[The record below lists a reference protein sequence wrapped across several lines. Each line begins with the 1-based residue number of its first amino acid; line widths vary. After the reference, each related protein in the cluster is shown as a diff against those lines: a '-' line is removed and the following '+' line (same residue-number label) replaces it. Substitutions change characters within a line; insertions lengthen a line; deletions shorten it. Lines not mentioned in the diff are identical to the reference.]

1 MEKCLLTHW
10 CNYLSW
16 INICSQAW
24 VPSPLQH
31 VPVPRSSAEY
41 VYLCLFPK
49 AVYLGTSCSN
59 FSLWHPPPIQ
69 HLRIYVNILAAV
81 IENTNVVTPP
91 NKFFQFNHGTVAPLF
106 SDTNY
111 RMNRNEIL
119 VWCVDEYYS
128 LSDLIILAYFLFS
141 SQSYLQLYYLQ
152 PI

>member
-16 INICSQAW
+16 INICSQAR

-31 VPVPRSSAEY
+31 VPVPCGSAGY
-41 VYLCLFPK
+41 VYLCLFPN
-49 AVYLGTSCSN
+49 AVYLGTRCSN

-91 NKFFQFNHGTVAPLF
+91 NQFFQFNH
-106 SDTNY
+106 DTAAQ
-111 RMNRNEIL
+111 
-119 VWCVDEYYS
+119 VWCKLFCKLLYKVETEIKYEVLHYVLKIISVYMTSSYYH
-128 LSDLIILAYFLFS
+128 IFI
-141 SQSYLQLYYLQ
+141 Q
-152 PI
+152 